1 MNAEL
6 WRMDLQNISWR
17 VDIQKGVTHIS
28 EILHGGTET
37 FPFRH
42 LEIQI
47 FDLQIEN
54 KNISD
59 WKKNNRLRYCIGINL
74 KNLFGQKNDFW
85 KIVGY
90 ALLNVHS
97 SVVSLFT
104 PRGYLKFNRLNYEK
118 FNTF

>member
-1 MNAEL
+1 M
-6 WRMDLQNISWR
+6 
-17 VDIQKGVTHIS
+17 DIQKGVTHTS
-28 EILHGGTET
+28 EILHGDTET

-47 FDLQIEN
+47 FDFQIEN

-59 WKKNNRLRYCIGINL
+59 WKKNRLRYCIGINL
-74 KNLFGQKNDFW
+74 KYLFRQKNDFW

-97 SVVSLFT
+97 SIGT
-104 PRGYLKFNRLNYEK
+104 A
-118 FNTF
+118 